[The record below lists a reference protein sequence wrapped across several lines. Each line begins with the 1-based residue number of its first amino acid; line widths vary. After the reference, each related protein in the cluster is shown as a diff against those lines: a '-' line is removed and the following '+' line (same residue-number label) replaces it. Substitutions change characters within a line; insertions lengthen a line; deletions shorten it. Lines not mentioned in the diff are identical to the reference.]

1 MTKLWNLIRSMRPI
15 QWLKNFALFAPLVF
29 SGLLFSSPAKG
40 EIPYFFIV
48 LYAVVLFSF
57 ITSTV
62 YIINDITDIKA
73 DRSHPTKKYRPIAAG
88 LVSIKLAYITAFVL
102 VMIAFLLSWQLP
114 ATFQVLMLTY
124 LILEVA
130 YSKFFKK
137 IPIFD
142 VLVIALGFVLRVYAG
157 AAVVN
162 LHMNVWFL
170 LMIISLSLFLA
181 VGKRQSEL
189 TLVGDH
195 VVGETR
201 QTLKRY
207 STRLLD
213 QYIGMFANS
222 TWLTYALFAFQY
234 QYIQPEDSK
243 IFSVLLLSKTF
254 QSEKLLM
261 FTVPFVILGVMRYLQ
276 LIYEKNEGESPA
288 WVLLKDPLLFG
299 TAVAY
304 GISTL
309 IIIYGVGI
317 I

>member
-1 MTKLWNLIRSMRPI
+1 MRPI
-15 QWLKNFALFAPLVF
+15 QWLKNFALFAPLIF
-29 SGLLFSSPAKG
+29 SGLLFSSPAKD

-88 LVSIKLAYITAFVL
+88 LVSTKLAYLTAFVL
-102 VMIAFLLSWQLP
+102 VIIAFLLSWQLP
-114 ATFQVLMLTY
+114 TTFQILMLTY
-124 LILEVA
+124 LILEIA

>member
-1 MTKLWNLIRSMRPI
+1 MAKVWGLIRSMRPI

-29 SGLLFSSPAKG
+29 SGLLFSSPAAD

-48 LYAVVLFSF
+48 LYAVILFSLV
-57 ITSTV
+57 TSAV
-62 YIINDITDIKA
+62 YIINDISDIKA

-88 LVSIKLAYITAFVL
+88 LISIRSANFFAFGL
-102 VMIAFLLSWQLP
+102 IIAAFLLSWQLSI
-114 ATFQVLMLTY
+114 TFQILMLTY
-124 LILEVA
+124 LILEIA

-170 LMIISLSLFLA
+170 LMVISISLFLA

-189 TLVGDH
+189 TLIGNQA
-195 VVGETR
+195 VGETR

-207 STRLLD
+207 SPRLLD

-234 QYIQPEDSK
+234 QYIQPDDSK
-243 IFSVLLLSKTF
+243 IFALLLLPKTF

-276 LIYEKNEGESPA
+276 LIYEKNEGESPT
-288 WVLLKDPLLFG
+288 WVLLKDPLLLG
-299 TAVAY
+299 TVGAY
-304 GISTL
+304 GLLVL
-309 IIIYGVGI
+309 IIIYGVAI
-317 I
+317 L